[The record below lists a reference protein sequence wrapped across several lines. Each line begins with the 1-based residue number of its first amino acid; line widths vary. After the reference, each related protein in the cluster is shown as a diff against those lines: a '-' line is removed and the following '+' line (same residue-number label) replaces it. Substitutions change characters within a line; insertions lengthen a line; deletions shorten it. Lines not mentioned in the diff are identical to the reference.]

1 MKVEP
6 LIVSYLELNK
16 KVAIESIGHF
26 VFDGRTKTES
36 SESEYEYPFED
47 GSVTF
52 YCDKNEKSDSG
63 LIDFIIQESGKI
75 RPLAT
80 SDLES
85 FSMLG
90 KQFLN
95 IGKPMIIRGL
105 GYLIN
110 NQDGTYSFLQGEYIP
125 EKTEVALPQSKS
137 KSKENSSEN
146 NKSSI
151 DFSSSKK
158 KSESS
163 KKWLPIAII
172 ILLLS
177 MTGAVVYYFIQKEEE
192 PLVEVVEPTPVID
205 SPQKQKPVV
214 ATDTSVNNINVD
226 ATTMPALKDTVQIS
240 APNEFYVI
248 VRTYTDLPS
257 AQRGFSRLNV
267 LPFAR
272 QIKLITSDSVRY
284 RIALPV
290 KGALTDSTHIRDSVR
305 MLFGKSAYVETIKR

>member
-36 SESEYEYPFED
+36 SESEYEYPFEE

-52 YCDKNEKSDSG
+52 YCDKNEKSDSD

-137 KSKENSSEN
+137 RSKESSTEN

-163 KKWLPIAII
+163 KKWLPVAII
-172 ILLLS
+172 TLLS

-192 PLVEVVEPTPVID
+192 PLVEVVEPTPAID
-205 SPQKQKPVV
+205 NSQIQKPVV
-214 ATDTSVNNINVD
+214 ATDTSVKNINVD
-226 ATTMPALKDTVQIS
+226 TTTVPALKDRVQIS
-240 APNEFYVI
+240 TPNEYYVI